1 MWNDWQE
8 WMKKR
13 WSHSPTGH
21 LFKRSEAMTLFNP
34 WLQTKHPQLL
44 LTVNTDRYVKG
55 WYVGIWIIDSWVEQ
69 YCFPDCYTRQMA
81 FSFIYVYISSLP
93 DFSERARPL
102 CSQVNVDRT
111 YQVIS
116 AQVKWLSPLS
126 CLPSSYSALKTLLTF
141 SLFCDTS
148 TSSSS
153 FLALPSSLTTFWQYL
168 SHAL

>member
-1 MWNDWQE
+1 
-8 WMKKR
+8 MKKR
-13 WSHSPTGH
+13 WSHSPTSH

-55 WYVGIWIIDSWVEQ
+55 WYTGIWIIDSWVEQ

-81 FSFIYVYISSLP
+81 FSFIYVYTSSLP

-102 CSQVNVDRT
+102 CSQVNVDGT

-116 AQVKWLSPLS
+116 AQVKWLPPFPAYQALTQHSRP
-126 CLPSSYSALKTLLTF
+126 CLHFPYSVTPQLLQVPFWHFPALWPHFGNIYHMLCNF
-141 SLFCDTS
+141 SV
-148 TSSSS
+148 
-153 FLALPSSLTTFWQYL
+153 
-168 SHAL
+168 